1 MVPGM
6 GAQPV
11 PVKEW
16 VAANDNGPKLWGCE
30 KKKRGEQK
38 LEISDHYRGAV
49 DSWMAA
55 PDWDGI
61 VKTAADRFSAVHE
74 TLAKSERGQYIGL
87 TRHGDPN
94 GCDDDLATTTF
105 APLEELPGWIEWDG
119 GGPMPVG
126 PDDRV
131 TIKLRNGL
139 TNVGPAVVFNWL
151 HGRGGHGYEGDDD
164 IISYRVLS
172 TAPRPSSAD
181 TGRHGDFMQT
191 YTGRKFW
198 PMDPRANE
206 VCIRDIAHSLSLQCR
221 YAGHCR
227 RFLSVAEHS
236 VLIARWV
243 RGQTDA
249 QTALW
254 GLLHDASEAYLVD
267 IPRPVKPYLTNYKE
281 AEAKVMAA
289 VCQRFGLPL
298 EMPAAVHEADERII
312 ADELVNLVRMQ
323 WHARH
328 DDPLGVRLMYWSP
341 AEAEEE
347 FLETFKALTG
357 AVGEVG

>member
-1 MVPGM
+1 MQVKIAIPRLAAFGRLDHPEEDAFMVPGM

-11 PVKEW
+11 PVKDW
-16 VAANDNGPKLWGCE
+16 VPANDNIDVRDYGA
-30 KKKRGEQK
+30 RGNA
-38 LEISDHYRGAV
+38 LAGGRHIGLTRGAV
-49 DSWMAA
+49 DADIAA
-55 PDWDGI
+55 
-61 VKTAADRFSAVHE
+61 E
-74 TLAKSERGQYIGL
+74 
-87 TRHGDPN
+87 
-94 GCDDDLATTTF
+94 TF

-151 HGRGGHGYEGDDD
+151 HGRGGFGYEGDDD

-191 YTGRKFW
+191 FTGKKFW

-254 GLLHDASEAYLVD
+254 GLLHDASEAYLIDV
-267 IPRPVKPYLTNYKE
+267 PRPVKPFLSGYKA
-281 AEAKVMAA
+281 AESKVMAA
-289 VCQRFGLPL
+289 VCHRFGLPL
-298 EMPAAVHEADERII
+298 KMPDLVHEADERII
-312 ADELVNLVRMQ
+312 ADELVNLVLMA

-328 DDPLGVRLMYWSP
+328 DDPLGVTLRYWSP
-341 AEAEEE
+341 EEAEIE
-347 FLETFKALTG
+347 FLETFKALS
-357 AVGEVG
+357 VEWV